1 MVKKKIVIG
10 NWKMNPLSL
19 QEAEKLFNNIA
30 KSISNIKKTEVV
42 ICPPFLYLEKLKKI
56 SRKIYL
62 GAQDTFERDE
72 GPFTGE
78 ISAPMLYNIGVRY
91 VILGHSE
98 RRMMGENNNEIN
110 KKIKSALVAGLRP
123 VLCVGENVRDES
135 HNYFNL
141 VKNQLEECLLGVSK
155 NSISKIIIAYEPI
168 WAISSTPDRKDATP
182 DDCREMTIFIR
193 RILSDKFGKETS
205 RMRIIYGGSA
215 NERDAENFFKKG
227 GIDGLLPGRASLD
240 SKKFSRIVKICE
252 VSNK

>member
-62 GAQDTFERDE
+62 GAQDAFGRDE

-123 VLCVGENVRDES
+123 VLCVGE
-135 HNYFNL
+135 
-141 VKNQLEECLLGVSK
+141 NQLEECLLGVSK